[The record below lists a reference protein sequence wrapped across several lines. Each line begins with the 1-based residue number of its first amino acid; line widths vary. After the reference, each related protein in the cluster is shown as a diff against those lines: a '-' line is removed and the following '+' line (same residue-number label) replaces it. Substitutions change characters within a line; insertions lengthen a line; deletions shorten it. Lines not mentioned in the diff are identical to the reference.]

1 MKDTFDDYCH
11 LTWQLVNF
19 DKLTTYFNKGTC
31 NLSRKKFTK
40 FLGVRIMADNERHLR
55 NPLIMNKNRNNSFQS
70 FVCKIKSKIMSQQIP
85 LRSQVGKSILIKL
98 VALVIPIYNMVIRS
112 NSHLK
117 PLMRRAR
124 CLEVSF
130 KVTTL
135 RKRLTT
141 PLNGKKF
148 VGEER
153 DNLTLLGIR
162 DNKEKQPG
170 PSS

>member
-1 MKDTFDDYCH
+1 
-11 LTWQLVNF
+11 
-19 DKLTTYFNKGTC
+19 
-31 NLSRKKFTK
+31 
-40 FLGVRIMADNERHLR
+40 
-55 NPLIMNKNRNNSFQS
+55 
-70 FVCKIKSKIMSQQIP
+70 
-85 LRSQVGKSILIKL
+85 
-98 VALVIPIYNMVIRS
+98 MVMRS

-130 KVTTL
+130 RVTTL
-135 RKRLTT
+135 TKRLTT

-162 DNKEKQPG
+162 DTKEKQPD